1 MRGGL
6 IIPLIGI
13 SSALP
18 HAATASGDGADRRA
32 ALAADQRPALATRGQ
47 SAPARPGDAPARR
60 PALAAVARLA
70 PLAAEPARR
79 GGPVAVI
86 DRGSPRA
93 FLGVPFCAPG
103 PCPHLLAG
111 RIWPRGA
118 ALAGPRHGGWP
129 GGDVR
134 RGLDS
139 VRDCNVTAGAGGARG
154 RNRGNT
160 SADVGRP
167 SRFGLGRI
175 LPPPGRRVG
184 GGHGEARRPPPR
196 GPLWSLCGASRV
208 GPADRA
214 GGYCGCRTTCHV
226 APGAASTLMLD
237 RPRQGHLEGLGMSRP
252 TGG

>member
-1 MRGGL
+1 MS
-6 IIPLIGI
+6 P
-13 SSALP
+13 
-18 HAATASGDGADRRA
+18 
-32 ALAADQRPALATRGQ
+32 TRGQ

-60 PALAAVARLA
+60 PDLAAGARLA

-86 DRGSPRA
+86 DRGSPCA
-93 FLGVPFCAPG
+93 FRCAPV
-103 PCPHLLAG
+103 CPRPLSSHLRAG

-118 ALAGPRHGGWP
+118 ALSGPRHGGWP

-139 VRDCNVTAGAGGARG
+139 VRDCNVTAGAWAPGG

-175 LPPPGRRVG
+175 LPLPGRRVG
-184 GGHGEARRPPPR
+184 GGHGGRTVRPVGRRR
-196 GPLWSLCGASRV
+196 VGRFGASAGPPGSAPRPVLVATVAV
-208 GPADRA
+208 GPPSTSHRA
-214 GGYCGCRTTCHV
+214 Q
-226 APGAASTLMLD
+226 
-237 RPRQGHLEGLGMSRP
+237 PRR
-252 TGG
+252 